1 MKRVISLQFLV
12 FSLKKRAVTLILLSL
27 SFFLLHSCSQNESNS
42 SAPTVAIATPVKL
55 KGTAKATLSEYDF
68 FKGNI
73 AAQVPA
79 DDVVPYE
86 LNSPLFSDYAHKAR
100 FIKFPEGASVDYK
113 QKEMLDFPKGTTI
126 IKTFYYPNDFTDLS
140 KGKKNIETRL
150 LVHEEKGWAAY
161 SYIWNDEQTDA
172 MYEVAGGRKD
182 ISWVHSDG
190 KKRDLNYVIPNVNQ
204 CKGCHTYNGKMIPIG
219 PTARQLNGDFA
230 YHDGTTENQLLH
242 WEKKGLLKGLPE
254 LAQVDK
260 AANPDDP
267 HASLEAK
274 ARAYLDI
281 NCAHCHREGAPAITS
296 GYLVDFY
303 QSDKTKLGFYKA
315 PVAAGRG
322 SGNRKYDLLPVKPDE
337 SIIIYRMESDD
348 PGIMM
353 PELARKLKH
362 EEGVQLIRKWIASLP
377 EDDGKMALK
386 QK

>member
-1 MKRVISLQFLV
+1 MKKVISFNKRTATIIFL
-12 FSLKKRAVTLILLSL
+12 LISI
-27 SFFLLHSCSQNESNS
+27 FFLNSCSENKSNS
-42 SAPTVAIATPVKL
+42 TEATVAVATPLKL
-55 KGTAKATLSEYDF
+55 KGSAKATLSEYGF

-73 AAQVPA
+73 AEQIPA
-79 DDVVPYE
+79 DNVVAYE

-100 FIKFPEGASVDYK
+100 FIKFPEGTSVEYK
-113 QKEMLDFPKGTTI
+113 QKEMLDYPKGTTI
-126 IKTFYYPNDFTDLS
+126 IKTFYYPNDFTNAS

-150 LVHEEKGWAAY
+150 LIHEEKGWAAY
-161 SYIWNDEQTDA
+161 SYVWNDAQTDA
-172 MYEVAGGRKD
+172 VYEVAGGRKD
-182 ISWVHSDG
+182 ISWVHYDG

-230 YHDGTTENQLLH
+230 YHDGTKENQLKH
-242 WEKKGLLKGLPE
+242 WEKKGLLKGLPD

-260 AANPDDP
+260 AASPNDP

-281 NCAHCHREGAPAITS
+281 NCAHCHREGGPAVTS

-303 QSDKTKLGFYKA
+303 QTNKTKLGYFKG

-322 SGNRKYDLLPVKPDE
+322 SGDRKYDLVPGKPDE
-337 SIIIYRMESDD
+337 SIIIYRMNSTD
-348 PGIMM
+348 PGEMM

-362 EEGVQLIRKWIASLP
+362 EEGVQLIREWIASLP
-377 EDDGKMALK
+377 EGDGKMALK
-386 QK
+386 